1 MDLPPFISKASR
13 GYLKFPCS
21 VYFRKFC
28 ETELSPDENRRKVR
42 STVQTQGAITM
53 IAFDIKRLFW
63 SQVVWSQGLTDG
75 TPQVLPGASLPG
87 DFPLNA
93 AFFQSFVLF

>member
-1 MDLPPFISKASR
+1 MDLLALTSKASP

-21 VYFRKFC
+21 VCFRKLH
-28 ETELSPDENRRKVR
+28 EAELSPDEDLGKVR

-75 TPQVLPGASLPG
+75 TL
-87 DFPLNA
+87 
-93 AFFQSFVLF
+93 